1 MKSKI
6 ILVDDEAL
14 FRAGLRSLLSEFGNF
29 NIIQEAENGKDLIDN
44 LDMNDFPDLIL
55 LDLSMPVMD
64 GIDTLKA
71 LLKINE
77 NLKIA
82 ILSSHYDQGL
92 IVKMI
97 EQGAVSFFAKN
108 EDPER
113 LIEGI
118 NNIIDKG
125 FHYTDYIVRLLRDR
139 MVYGQSKFTSLEDIS
154 SREKEVLLKI
164 CEQKTAKEI
173 AEELYISPRTVE
185 GHRTKLLE
193 KTNSRNIAGLIIF
206 AVERGIFKI
215 NMNAFPN
222 F

>member
-1 MKSKI
+1 MKHKI

-14 FRAGLRSLLSEFGNF
+14 FRAGLKSLLCDFGNF
-29 NIIQEAENGKDLIDN
+29 EIIQEAENGKDLIDN
-44 LDMNDFPDLIL
+44 LNKENIPDLIL

-64 GIDTLKA
+64 GVDTLKA
-71 LLKINE
+71 LLNIND
-77 NLKIA
+77 NYKIA

-97 EQGAVSFFAKN
+97 ELGAVSFFAKN
-108 EDPER
+108 EDPEK

-118 NNIIDKG
+118 KNIIERG

-139 MVYGQSKFTSLEDIS
+139 MVYGQSKFTSLDDIS

-173 AEELYISPRTVE
+173 AEELFISPRTVE

-193 KTNSRNIAGLIIF
+193 KTNSRNIVGLIIF

-215 NMNAFPN
+215 NMNSFPN

>member
-1 MKSKI
+1 MKHKI

-14 FRAGLRSLLSEFGNF
+14 FRAGLKSLLSEFGNF
-29 NIIQEAENGKDLIDN
+29 EIIQEAGNGKDFIDN
-44 LDMNDFPDLIL
+44 FDKNNLPDLVL

-64 GIDTLKA
+64 GIEALKEI
-71 LLKINE
+71 LKINDE
-77 NLKIA
+77 LKVA
-82 ILSSHYDQGL
+82 ILSSHYDQAL

-97 EQGAVSFFAKN
+97 ELGAVSFFAKN
-108 EDPER
+108 EDPEK

-139 MVYGQSKFTSLEDIS
+139 MVYGQSKLVMLEDIS

-193 KTNSRNIAGLIIF
+193 KTQSRNIAGLIIF
-206 AVERGIFKI
+206 AVEKGIFKI
-215 NMNAFPN
+215 NLNTFPN